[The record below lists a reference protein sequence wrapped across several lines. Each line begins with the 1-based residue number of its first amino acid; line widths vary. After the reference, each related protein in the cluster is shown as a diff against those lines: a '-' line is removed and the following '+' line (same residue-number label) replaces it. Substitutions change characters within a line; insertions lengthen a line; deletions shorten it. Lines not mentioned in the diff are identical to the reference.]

1 MKALKKIILI
11 IICSFILI
19 KIAGY
24 FLDKGFKNYY
34 TPFFEK
40 MDFVFNDTSFND
52 IIYLGNS
59 RANFGINPYF
69 VDSICKTKSYNL
81 GFGGTDIEAGIDFL
95 RSYLTH
101 HPAPKCLVYTYDYR
115 IFQLRNSL
123 ELAPVYFYYAQYKP
137 IRNELHRYGYHET
150 FLRYFPD
157 LKYCFFN
164 DYYRTCVIKGLS
176 RESMSNPLKKHPMEK
191 YLYDYRGFINY
202 QLQGLNIA
210 EKGDSSLPGLHNK
223 CIDMLTELVNICN
236 QNKIKLVFI
245 YPPEFY
251 DRADSKEITE
261 RKMIIDSMI
270 TSTCK
275 KNNFYYKRFDTK
287 DFLAE
292 DFIDGD
298 HVNIKGSV
306 KYSVMM
312 GNYLKT
318 IVH

>member
-1 MKALKKIILI
+1 MKAFKKIILI
-11 IICSFILI
+11 IVCSFILI
-19 KIAGY
+19 KISGY

-40 MDFVFNDTSFND
+40 MDFVFKDTSYND

-69 VDSICKTKSYNL
+69 VDSICKIKSYNL
-81 GFGGTDIEAGIDFL
+81 GFGGTDIAGGIAFL
-95 RSYLTH
+95 QSYLIH
-101 HPAPKCLVYTYDYR
+101 HAAPKYLVYTYDYR
-115 IFQLRNSL
+115 IFQLRSRL

-137 IRNELHRYGYHET
+137 VRNELQRFGYHET
-150 FLRYFPD
+150 FLRYLPD

-164 DYYRTCVIKGLS
+164 DYYRTCVIKGLNG
-176 RESMSNPLKKHPMEK
+176 ESMSSPVKQQAMEK

-202 QLQGLNIA
+202 QLRGLNVT
-210 EKGDSSLPGLHNK
+210 EKEDTSLPGLHTE
-223 CIDMLTELVNICN
+223 CINMLSELVNICN
-236 QNKIKLVFI
+236 QNKIKLIFI

-251 DRADSKEITE
+251 DHSDSKEITE
-261 RKMIIDSMI
+261 RKMIIDSMMI
-270 TSTCK
+270 STCK
-275 KNNFYYKRFDTK
+275 KNNFYYNRFDTK
-287 DFLAE
+287 DFLPQ

-298 HVNIKGSV
+298 HVNIKGSI

-318 IVH
+318 IMQ